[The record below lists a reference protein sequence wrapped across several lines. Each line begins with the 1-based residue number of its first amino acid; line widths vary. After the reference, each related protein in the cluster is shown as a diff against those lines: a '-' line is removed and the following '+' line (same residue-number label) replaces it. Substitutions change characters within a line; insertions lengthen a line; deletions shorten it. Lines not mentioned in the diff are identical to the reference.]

1 MVGQEGGKG
10 NTGTKLATVSSA
22 VPSEEP
28 SGVCFRINQLDIKRN
43 ICSLASPQ
51 HWSRDASLILPCT
64 LECKYRSIYRHPKQ
78 VQ

>member
-43 ICSLASPQ
+43 ICSLASPPPPPLVKG
-51 HWSRDASLILPCT
+51 SLTDPPLHF
-64 LECKYRSIYRHPKQ
+64 RM
-78 VQ
+78 